1 MDLIQINYL
10 FKSFFMKRAST
21 LAFMLLNLAYLAAQS
36 VYGGQPLAHTYSI
49 VAYDSLT
56 GNMGVAVQ
64 SHWFSVGTSVIWGEA
79 GVGVVA
85 TQSFTNPA
93 FGPDGL
99 ALLKK
104 GKTAQ
109 EAVNELISADEGR
122 DFRQLGIVDAKGN
135 AASYTGAKCIDAAG
149 YQLGSGYAA
158 QANMMEN
165 NRVWSAMA
173 KAFEATRGQDLA
185 ERLVAALEA
194 AQSTGGDIRGRQ
206 SAALLVVSAQNTDK
220 PWVDRIVD
228 LRVEDHPTPVVE
240 LKRLLKTHQ
249 AYSYMNQGDLQMEAG
264 DMEAAMQ
271 SYGAAS
277 KLFPENLE
285 MKFWTAVNLANA
297 NKVEESL
304 PLFADIFK
312 KDKHWAELL
321 KRLSKSDLL
330 TVSEADKQRILKTQK

>member
-1 MDLIQINYL
+1 
-10 FKSFFMKRAST
+10 MKRAST

-36 VYGGQPLAHTYSI
+36 VYGEQPLAHTYSL

-64 SHWFSVGTSVIWGEA
+64 SHWFSVGTAVIWGEA

-104 GKTAQ
+104 GRTAQ

-122 DFRQLGIVDAKGN
+122 DFRQLGIVDSKGN

-149 YQLGSGYAA
+149 YQLGGGYAT

-165 NRVWSAMA
+165 DRVWSAMA
-173 KAFEATRGQDLA
+173 KAFEAARGQDLA

-194 AQSTGGDIRGRQ
+194 AQSAGGDIRGRQ
-206 SAALLVVSAQNTDK
+206 SAALLVVSAQNTGK

-228 LRVEDHPTPVVE
+228 LRVEDHPTPVIE
-240 LKRLLKTHQ
+240 LKRLLKTHK
-249 AYSYMNQGDLQMEAG
+249 AYSYMNQGDLQLEAG
-264 DMEAAMQ
+264 DVEAAMQ
-271 SYGAAS
+271 SYGAAG

-285 MKFWTAVNLANA
+285 MKFWTAVNLANSG
-297 NKVEESL
+297 KVSASL

-312 KDKHWAELL
+312 KDKNWAELL
-321 KRLSKSDLL
+321 KRLPKSGLL
-330 TVSEADKQRILKTQK
+330 TVSEADKQRILETQK